1 MDKEEQDYII
11 KRALRNDFD
20 NSHKERQIQIYQV
33 CCLRK
38 YEELEEEM
46 KQDLNSDYNLNL

>member
-11 KRALRNDFD
+11 QEALRKDFD
-20 NSHKERQIQIYQV
+20 DRDQERQMQIYEV
-33 CCLRK
+33 CLRRG
-38 YEELEEEM
+38 YEDMADEM